1 MGSFVFFAVLLGVLA
16 LAFVLSALWQRSR
29 ALALG
34 LALAVPLCA
43 AGIYLFKGA
52 PAALDPANVKAPETV
67 EEAVAQLQ
75 RRLKDEPE
83 SFETQVVLARSYMA
97 TERYAEARDAYAR
110 ALELKPDDVDVP
122 VEYAEAL
129 LRTSPDRHFPPQAVA
144 MLERAVE
151 RNPDNERALFF
162 LGMHQFQSGEPA
174 RAAATWER
182 LLPLL
187 QPDAAAALRQQVN
200 AARQAS
206 GQSPLDEP
214 KPLLSVE
221 VDIDGSLAGEV
232 RKGDVLFVYARTPDG
247 NGPPVAA
254 RRVVLD
260 TLPVTVGLSD
270 ADSPMPTAKLSAQPE
285 VQLFARLSHGGD
297 ATPAS
302 GDLEADPVRVTV
314 AEGGTA
320 TLVLNRTR
328 P

>member
-151 RNPDNERALFF
+151 RNPDNERA
-162 LGMHQFQSGEPA
+162 
-174 RAAATWER
+174 
-182 LLPLL
+182 
-187 QPDAAAALRQQVN
+187 
-200 AARQAS
+200 
-206 GQSPLDEP
+206 
-214 KPLLSVE
+214 
-221 VDIDGSLAGEV
+221 
-232 RKGDVLFVYARTPDG
+232 
-247 NGPPVAA
+247 
-254 RRVVLD
+254 
-260 TLPVTVGLSD
+260 
-270 ADSPMPTAKLSAQPE
+270 
-285 VQLFARLSHGGD
+285 
-297 ATPAS
+297 
-302 GDLEADPVRVTV
+302 
-314 AEGGTA
+314 
-320 TLVLNRTR
+320 
-328 P
+328 